1 MTKVL
6 GKGLGALIRNYNAS
20 IESEEFD
27 AKLSLSKIV
36 PNKNQPRKY
45 FNPKELNNLINSIKE
60 KGIIQPLTV
69 RNIEN
74 NNFEIIAGERRYRA
88 AKKLKLHSVPA
99 YILNIKNDFEMMELA
114 LIENIQRSNLNPMEE
129 AEGYMYLKNEYNF
142 SQSQI
147 AEKISKSR
155 SEIANKMRLL
165 NLPQNIQSSLKN
177 RDIEYGH
184 ARALLGLKD
193 IFNLNLIHKKILA
206 QKLSVRNTEKIIKDI
221 NNKKPRT
228 KNTVK
233 RKKSIE
239 EKKLEIFFDSKVKI
253 KKNSNDKGKIEV
265 YFNSKSNLKNI
276 VDKILDEKI

>member
-6 GKGLGALIRNYNAS
+6 GKGLGALIRNYNS
-20 IESEEFD
+20 SVESEEFN
-27 AKLSLSKIV
+27 AKLSIKKIV

-45 FNPKELNNLINSIKE
+45 FDSKELSSLINSIKE

-69 RNIEN
+69 RNIGN
-74 NNFEIIAGERRYRA
+74 NNFEVIAGERRFRA
-88 AKKLKLHSVPA
+88 AKKLKLNSVPA

-114 LIENIQRSNLNPMEE
+114 LIENIQRSNLNSMEE

-165 NLPQNIQSSLKN
+165 NLPKNIQSSLKN

-193 IFNLNLIHKKILA
+193 IFNLNLIHKRILA

-221 NNKKPRT
+221 NNKKSLT
-228 KNTVK
+228 KTSVK

-253 KKNSNDKGKIEV
+253 KKNSNHKGKIEV

>member
-6 GKGLGALIRNYNAS
+6 GKGLGALIRNYNS
-20 IESEEFD
+20 SVESEEFN
-27 AKLSLSKIV
+27 AKLSIEKIV

-45 FNPKELNNLINSIKE
+45 FDSKELSSLINSIKE

-69 RNIEN
+69 RNIGN
-74 NNFEIIAGERRYRA
+74 NNFEVIAGERRFRA
-88 AKKLKLHSVPA
+88 AKKLKLNSVPA

-165 NLPQNIQSSLKN
+165 NLPENIQSSLKN

-193 IFNLNLIHKKILA
+193 IFNLNLIHKRILA

-221 NNKKPRT
+221 NNKKSNT
-228 KNTVK
+228 KTTVK
-233 RKKSIE
+233 RKKFIE

-253 KKNSNDKGKIEV
+253 KKNSNHKGKIEV

-276 VDKILDEKI
+276 IDKILDEKI

>member
-20 IESEEFD
+20 IESEEFN
-27 AKLSLSKIV
+27 AKLSIEKIV

-45 FNPKELNNLINSIKE
+45 FDSKELNSLINSIKE

-69 RNIEN
+69 RKVGN
-74 NNFEIIAGERRYRA
+74 NNFEIIAGERRFRA
-88 AKKLKLHSVPA
+88 AKKLKLNSVPA
-99 YILNIKNDFEMMELA
+99 YILNINNNFEMMELA

-165 NLPQNIQSSLKN
+165 NLPKNIQLSLKN

-193 IFNLNLIHKKILA
+193 SFNLNLIHKRILA
-206 QKLSVRNTEKIIKDI
+206 QKLSVRNTEKIIRDI
-221 NNKKPRT
+221 NNKNSQNKT
-228 KNTVK
+228 TVK
-233 RKKSIE
+233 SKKSIE

-253 KKNSNDKGKIEV
+253 KKNTNHKGKIEV
-265 YFNSKSNLKNI
+265 YFNSKSNLKKI

>member
-6 GKGLGALIRNYNAS
+6 GKGLGALIRNYNS
-20 IESEEFD
+20 SVESEEFN
-27 AKLSLSKIV
+27 AKLSIEKIV

-45 FNPKELNNLINSIKE
+45 FDSKELSSLINSIKE

-69 RNIEN
+69 RNIGN
-74 NNFEIIAGERRYRA
+74 NNFEVIAGERRFRA
-88 AKKLKLHSVPA
+88 AKKLKLNSVPA

-114 LIENIQRSNLNPMEE
+114 LIENIQRANLNSMEE

-155 SEIANKMRLL
+155 SEIANKMRLI
-165 NLPQNIQSSLKN
+165 NLPKNIQSSLKN

-193 IFNLNLIHKKILA
+193 IFNLNLIHKRILA

-221 NNKKPRT
+221 NNKKSNT
-228 KNTVK
+228 KTTVK
-233 RKKSIE
+233 RKKFIE

-253 KKNSNDKGKIEV
+253 KKNSNHKGKIEV

-276 VDKILDEKI
+276 VNKILDEKI

>member
-6 GKGLGALIRNYNAS
+6 GKGLGALIRNYNS
-20 IESEEFD
+20 SVESEEFN
-27 AKLSLSKIV
+27 AKLSIEKIV

-45 FNPKELNNLINSIKE
+45 FDSKELSSLINSIKE

-69 RNIEN
+69 RNIGN
-74 NNFEIIAGERRYRA
+74 NNFEVIAGERRFRA
-88 AKKLKLHSVPA
+88 AKKLKLNSVPA

-114 LIENIQRSNLNPMEE
+114 LIENIQRSNLNSMEE

-165 NLPQNIQSSLKN
+165 NLPKNIQSSLKN

-193 IFNLNLIHKKILA
+193 IFNLNLIHKRILA

-221 NNKKPRT
+221 NNKKSLT
-228 KNTVK
+228 KTSVK

-253 KKNSNDKGKIEV
+253 KKNSRHKGKIEV

>member
-6 GKGLGALIRNYNAS
+6 GKGLGALIRNYNAN
-20 IESEEFD
+20 IESEEFN
-27 AKLSLSKIV
+27 AKLSLSKII

-45 FNPKELNNLINSIKE
+45 FNPKELNSLINSIKE

-69 RNIEN
+69 RSIGD
-74 NNFEIIAGERRYRA
+74 NNFEIIAGERRFKA
-88 AKKLKLHSVPA
+88 AKKLKLNSVPA

-114 LIENIQRSNLNPMEE
+114 LVENIQRSNLNPMEE
-129 AEGYMYLKNEYNF
+129 AEGYMYLKNKYNF

-165 NLPQNIQSSLKN
+165 NLPKNIQLSIKN

-184 ARALLGLKD
+184 ARALLGIKD
-193 IFNLNLIHKKILA
+193 SFNLDMIHKRVLTK
-206 QKLSVRNTEKIIKDI
+206 KLSVRDTEKIIRDI
-221 NNKKPRT
+221 NNKKSQN
-228 KNTVK
+228 KNTIK
-233 RKKSIE
+233 RKISTE

-253 KKNSNDKGKIEV
+253 KKNSKHEGKIEV
-265 YFNSKSNLKNI
+265 YFNSKLNLQNI
-276 VDKILDEKI
+276 MNKILNEKI

>member
-6 GKGLGALIRNYNAS
+6 GKGLGALIRNYNS
-20 IESEEFD
+20 SVESEEFN
-27 AKLSLSKIV
+27 AKLSIEKIV

-45 FNPKELNNLINSIKE
+45 FDSKELSSLINSIKE

-69 RNIEN
+69 RNIGN
-74 NNFEIIAGERRYRA
+74 NNFEVIAGERRFRA
-88 AKKLKLHSVPA
+88 AKKLKLNSVPA

-114 LIENIQRSNLNPMEE
+114 LIENIQRANLNSMEE

-165 NLPQNIQSSLKN
+165 NLPKNIQSSLKN

-193 IFNLNLIHKKILA
+193 IFNLNLIHKRILA

-221 NNKKPRT
+221 NNKKSNT
-228 KNTVK
+228 KTTVK
-233 RKKSIE
+233 RKKFIE

-253 KKNSNDKGKIEV
+253 KKNSNHKGKIEV

-276 VDKILDEKI
+276 VNKILDEKI